1 MTQKINLNQYTDF
14 VEVVTS
20 NESNYNNDFLTRI
33 NSLMDDGSVNVPL
46 LLTGVM
52 GLSAEC
58 GEAMEIVKKIIFQ
71 GKPLSEDNIRHL
83 KLEASDIMWYWVNL
97 CRSLAVDPYEI
108 VEMNVKK
115 LESRYPEGK
124 FDPYFSENRKVG
136 DL

>member
-20 NESNYNNDFLTRI
+20 NESNYNGDFLTRI
-33 NSLMDDGSVNVPL
+33 NSLMGEGSVNVPL

-58 GEAMEIVKKIIFQ
+58 GEAMEIVKKIVFQ
-71 GKPLSEDNIRHL
+71 GKPLNEDNIIHL

-97 CRSLAVDPYEI
+97 CRSLSVDPYEI

-115 LESRYPEGK
+115 LESRYPGGK